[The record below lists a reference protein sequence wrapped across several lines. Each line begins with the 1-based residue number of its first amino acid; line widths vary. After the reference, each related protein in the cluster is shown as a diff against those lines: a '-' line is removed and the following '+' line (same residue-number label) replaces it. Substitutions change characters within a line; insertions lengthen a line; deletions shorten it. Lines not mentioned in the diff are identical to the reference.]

1 MTMVA
6 APCREN
12 AIPQN
17 SSSSADP
24 MPVDTPANSVAA
36 KPSTPGTLTANTANV
51 PMAVNA
57 AAPMMARFAV

>member
-1 MTMVA
+1 MAITMATAVFMTMVA

-24 MPVDTPANSVAA
+24 MPVDTPANSGSRKAEH
-36 KPSTPGTLTANTANV
+36 P
-51 PMAVNA
+51 
-57 AAPMMARFAV
+57 RQR